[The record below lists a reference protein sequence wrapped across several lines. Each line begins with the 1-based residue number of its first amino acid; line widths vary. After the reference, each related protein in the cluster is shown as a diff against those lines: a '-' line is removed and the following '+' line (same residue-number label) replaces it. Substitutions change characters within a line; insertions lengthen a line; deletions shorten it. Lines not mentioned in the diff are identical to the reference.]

1 MSDKYIYCFKCGTK
15 NKITDNFCEK
25 CGTPLNGNKKPPI
38 NTKTEHDKSS
48 SENITKYI
56 ILGIILLVFFGFI
69 GNWLYQQHLAKERSD
84 IKSIVFKELNS
95 DYFTVQVDTDEQIV
109 TIKPTNYEAKVI
121 IGDGD
126 DLDVDDTME
135 DSVVN
140 ISKKIQDNIGDDWVI
155 EVTNPFNSDRVF
167 WKVKNGKVK
176 YRIQDHLDY
185 YYYDDD
191 YDD

>member
-1 MSDKYIYCFKCGTK
+1 MNFRYCPHCGSK
-15 NKITDNFCEK
+15 LSVDAQFCTQ
-25 CGTPLNGNKKPPI
+25 CGAKLDPI

-48 SENITKYI
+48 SENITKYF

-69 GNWLYQQHLAKERSD
+69 GNRLYQQHLAKERSD

-185 YYYDDD
+185 YYYDD
-191 YDD
+191 